1 MEPNS
6 EKRKPLSEALL
17 KELAA
22 LAEKS
27 DEDIDFSDIPETKDE
42 DWVNAVRGKFYRPNA
57 QYKYKENAPQ
67 PPIMGEQDKDKRS
80 IL

>member
-1 MEPNS
+1 MKTMLDETP
-6 EKRKPLSEALL
+6 KTRKPLPESVL

-42 DWVNAVRGKFYRPNA
+42 DWVNAVRGKFYRPDT
-57 QYKYKENAPQ
+57 QYKYKE
-67 PPIMGEQDKDKRS
+67 D
-80 IL
+80 